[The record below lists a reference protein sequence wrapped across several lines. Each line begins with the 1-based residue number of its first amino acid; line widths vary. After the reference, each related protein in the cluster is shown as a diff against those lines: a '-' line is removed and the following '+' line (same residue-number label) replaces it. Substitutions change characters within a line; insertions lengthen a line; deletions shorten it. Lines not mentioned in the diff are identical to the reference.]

1 MKAKLKETPYL
12 LFLLV
17 MPVLGLIYKI
27 LNTNPRNPVILST
40 NLDTM
45 IPFLP
50 IFIVPYIV
58 WYAFILGYLIYF
70 WYKDISVYLKTLSVI
85 VVGELVCFVIY
96 FYFQT
101 TVPRPKLVGDGF
113 LVDLVGMIY
122 SHDQPF
128 NAFPSIHVLT
138 TFAIILGNINIRNK
152 HIFHSVFVSVMG
164 SMIIISTLFVKQHY
178 ILDMFASMF
187 LTSFIYGIVFELYE
201 LKFAAKS
208 NTVYI
213 KE

>member
-1 MKAKLKETPYL
+1 MKAKLKEVPYL

-85 VVGELVCFVIY
+85 VIGELVCFVIY

-101 TVPRPKLVGDGF
+101 TVPRPKLVGDGI

-152 HIFHSVFVSVMG
+152 HVFHSVFVSVMG